1 MYVRMR
7 HYKGEE
13 SRLGQRIRNI
23 VGVWDYNFK

>member
-13 SRLGQRIRNI
+13 RLGQRIRNI